1 MGLKSGEYL
10 GSGSMEWP
18 RASSIACICGLLWNG
33 ALSMM
38 TRLLGRSSGIS
49 TCSIHALT
57 VWCRAAALKQHR
69 RKPFTPTL
77 RHDEID
83 VFAIIPADFSV
94 DLLPARRP
102 SVGTIAVFGEAAF
115 VEINHVGAAVF
126 LYPCAQSAQIIYS
139 AIVMTFRVPR
149 RFFY

>member
-1 MGLKSGEYL
+1 MAACFKHCLYL
-10 GSGSMEWP
+10 RLVVERRIIHDDEAVGSQLWDQHLLHP
-18 RASSIACICGLLWNG
+18 RPHG
-33 ALSMM
+33 M
-38 TRLLGRSSGIS
+38 
-49 TCSIHALT
+49 
-57 VWCRAAALKQHR
+57 VRAAALKQHR